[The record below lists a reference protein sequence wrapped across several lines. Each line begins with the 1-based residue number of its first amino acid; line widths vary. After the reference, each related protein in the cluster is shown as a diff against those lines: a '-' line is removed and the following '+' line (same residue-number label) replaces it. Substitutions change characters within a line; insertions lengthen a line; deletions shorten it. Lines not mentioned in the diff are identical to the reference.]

1 MSFFDLNI
9 TRGLYRARLA
19 AGWTTFVLVWLIISL
34 TTSPTSFA
42 KTLHI
47 IHTNDLHGR
56 LIKEKDTAGVA
67 RIARFIQDT
76 KAETELVTH
85 ARCRRC
91 HLWDACLEYFFG
103 RTHL

>member
-9 TRGLYRARLA
+9 TQGLYRARLA
-19 AGWTTFVLVWLIISL
+19 AGWTAFVLIWLIISL

-76 KAETELVTH
+76 KAETEFLLT
-85 ARCRRC
+85 
-91 HLWDACLEYFFG
+91 LDAGDAISGTPVSSIFFG